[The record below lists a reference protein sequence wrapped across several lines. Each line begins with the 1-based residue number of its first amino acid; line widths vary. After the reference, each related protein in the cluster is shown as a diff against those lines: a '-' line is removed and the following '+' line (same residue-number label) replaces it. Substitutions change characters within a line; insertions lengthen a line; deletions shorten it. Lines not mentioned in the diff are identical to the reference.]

1 MSLEST
7 LSFESHSEFPR
18 LLNAGRRGNPAA
30 QATLY
35 RRYFAQVERIA
46 HAQLRRAAGGRGTS
60 LSARF
65 STADVVQDAF
75 LALFDHL
82 HAFAG
87 SSEGEFVNYLATLV
101 RNRALQAVR
110 FHQATRRDWRR
121 QYNSLESFA
130 PDLLAVLPDASLA
143 MNDPARHSEIEALYR
158 SALDSLPAHERQV
171 LRARIEF
178 GLGFTALAE
187 QLGYPSRYAA
197 RRAFF
202 AAQARLILRLKRAG
216 VQHQALQ

>member
-7 LSFESHSEFPR
+7 MNPGTHADFPR
-18 LLNAGRRGNPAA
+18 LLLAGRRGSRAA
-30 QATLY
+30 QGTLFQ
-35 RRYFAQVERIA
+35 RYYAQVERIA
-46 HAQLRRAAGGRGTS
+46 HAQLRRAFGGRGTS

-75 LALFDHL
+75 LALFSNI

-87 SSEGEFVNYLATLV
+87 TSEGEFVNYLATLV
-101 RNRALQAVR
+101 RNRALQTVH

-121 QYNSLESFA
+121 HYNSLESFA
-130 PDLLAVLPDASLA
+130 PDLLAVFPDASLA
-143 MNDPARHSEIEALYR
+143 MNDPARHSDFEAQYR
-158 SALDSLPAHERQV
+158 SALDSLPTHERQV

-216 VQHQALQ
+216 LQHKALQ